1 MANEEHLALL
11 KKGARKWNAWRREH
25 RPKGRR
31 VTPDLYGA
39 DLAGRK
45 LDGFDFYGANLGKA
59 DLTCASAQR
68 ARFDKAFLED
78 ANLFSAVLTES
89 VFWRAAMAGADLRR
103 ATLTKARLPAVDL
116 TGANLAEADLRDAHL
131 PKATLRCANLWH
143 TDLSGSHLRQ
153 ATLQGA
159 NLVFCNL
166 NDSDLSGSY
175 IYGISAWNVSV
186 QGAKQTDLVIT
197 RRTQPIITVDNL
209 EVAQFIYLLLDNE
222 RVRDVIDTVTS
233 KVVLILG
240 RFSPDRKVVLD
251 QLKLKLRLLGYSPV
265 LFDFEGPESR
275 DITETVSILAH
286 LSRFVIAD
294 ITDARSI
301 PQELAAIVPTLP
313 SVPVQ
318 PIIQVG
324 ASEYGMFEH
333 FKDIRG
339 CFRSSS
345 MRIPPNSWPI
355 LKRLSF
361 DRLKSLLFDNGSG
374 VDLVFYFWS

>member
-1 MANEEHLALL
+1 MANEGHLALL
-11 KKGARKWNAWRREH
+11 KQGAKKWNAWRRER
-25 RPKGRR
+25 RPKRRR

-39 DLAGRK
+39 DLSGKK
-45 LDGFDFYGANLGKA
+45 LDGFDFHGANLGKA
-59 DLTCASAQR
+59 DLSCASAQY
-68 ARFDKAFLED
+68 ARFDKAYLED

-89 VFWRAAMAGADLRR
+89 LFWRAAMAGADLRR

-131 PKATLRCANLWH
+131 PNATLRCANLWH
-143 TDLSGSHLRQ
+143 TDLSGARLPR

-166 NDSDLSGSY
+166 DDSDLTGSY
-175 IYGISAWNVSV
+175 IYGISAWNVSLE
-186 QGAKQTDLVIT
+186 GAKQTDLVIT
-197 RRTQPIITVDNL
+197 RRTQPIITVDSL
-209 EVAQFIYLLLDNE
+209 EVAQFIYLLLDNK
-222 RVRDVIDTVTS
+222 RVRQVIDTVTS

-240 RFSPDRKVVLD
+240 RFSPDRKAVLD
-251 QLKLKLRLLGYSPV
+251 QLKLKLRSLGYSPV

-294 ITDARSI
+294 ITDAKSI
-301 PQELAAIVPTLP
+301 PQELSAIIPTLP

-324 ASEYGMFEH
+324 ATEYGMFEH
-333 FKDIRG
+333 FRRYPWVLPIFQYQDSTHLIFDIEGVIIRPAEELAIRQRL
-339 CFRSSS
+339 RS
-345 MRIPPNSWPI
+345 
-355 LKRLSF
+355 
-361 DRLKSLLFDNGSG
+361 
-374 VDLVFYFWS
+374 